1 MNVDSRSLPVQGTQK
16 QILGLDLLRFL
27 AAMLV
32 MFLHLGIL
40 RSGWIG
46 IQIFFVLSGIV
57 ITYSAQNAAP
67 LQFLISRV
75 ARLVPAVLIC
85 ASMSFAFRL
94 WLDGYADEFLVGY
107 LHSLIFWPS
116 PPWISIVYWTLHVEV
131 GFYALVLIVLAL
143 GSSRYLLHV
152 AIIVGAWSTVYN
164 CAPSMFVMLP
174 SWIRQ
179 VTLAELGCFFSLGI
193 FVYFSTQKQQ
203 LRPAIAVLLIALSLP
218 ACALEIEQYAWAER
232 SSVAQAELWFF
243 VIAALMLLSTQ
254 YDKMLWRVAGG
265 FSGQIRVLGLITY
278 PLYLI
283 HYSLIELTERS
294 LPIEPKLARI
304 IGAAISLITA
314 SVIAVYVE
322 PSVRRPIRTLAST
335 LALKLGVRPAYCG
348 SPVE

>member
-1 MNVDSRSLPVQGTQK
+1 
-16 QILGLDLLRFL
+16 
-27 AAMLV
+27 
-32 MFLHLGIL
+32 
-40 RSGWIG
+40 
-46 IQIFFVLSGIV
+46 
-57 ITYSAQNAAP
+57 
-67 LQFLISRV
+67 
-75 ARLVPAVLIC
+75 
-85 ASMSFAFRL
+85 MSFAFRL

-265 FSGQIRVLGLITY
+265 FSGQIRFLGLITY